1 MTAQMT
7 TFMSRG
13 KMRTHHN
20 IRSEVKLNKVKLG
33 DDYYDEAGDA
43 KDRDDYY
50 AGVQDSFDTADGQE
64 LFHSLNRLVRSTHTT
79 KHSYKSA
86 RRHLYGEIDRRPDGG
101 LYYIYS
107 GEGPKN
113 EEDFTGPAKKELT
126 GYNCE
131 HGVPQSWFGK
141 KRTPKADIHHLFT
154 EQVQCNGSRSNYP
167 LGNVKNGEEIT
178 SCGIVNKRGRGF
190 EPNAGKGALAR
201 ATMYF
206 VTRYPGEVG
215 NSNNEMKHADME
227 QMLQWHKEYPV
238 TDYERHRNETIQDAQ
253 GNRNPFIDFPEL
265 AEKVDFRQGFAG

>member
-13 KMRTHHN
+13 KTRTHHQ
-20 IRSEVKLNKVKLG
+20 IRSEVKPAKVNLG
-33 DDYYDEAGDA
+33 QDYYDEVGDA
-43 KDRDDYY
+43 KERDEYY
-50 AGVQDSFDTADGQE
+50 AGVKDGFSSSDGKE
-64 LFHSLNRLVRSTHTT
+64 LYQTLNRLVKSTHTNQLN
-79 KHSYKSA
+79 YKTA
-86 RRHLYGEIDRRPDGG
+86 RKHLYGEVDRRPDGG

-113 EEDFTGPAKKELT
+113 EEEFTGPAKSELT

-141 KRTPKADIHHLFT
+141 KSTPKADIHHLFT
-154 EQVQCNGSRSNYP
+154 EQVQCNGSRGNFP
-167 LGNVKNGEEIT
+167 LGEVENGKEIE
-178 SCGIVNKRGRGF
+178 SCGIVQERGRGF
-190 EPNAGKGALAR
+190 EPHAGKGELAR

-215 NSNNEMKHADME
+215 NSNNEMKHADLAE
-227 QMLQWHKEYPV
+227 LLKWHKEYPV
-238 TDYERHRNETIQDAQ
+238 TDFERHRNETIQDAQ

-265 AEKVDFRQGFAG
+265 AEKVDFSLGFAG